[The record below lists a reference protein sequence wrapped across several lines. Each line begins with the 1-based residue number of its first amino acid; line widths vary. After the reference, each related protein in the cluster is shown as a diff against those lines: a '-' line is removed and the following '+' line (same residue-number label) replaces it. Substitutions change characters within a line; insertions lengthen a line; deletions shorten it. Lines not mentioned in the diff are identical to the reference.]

1 LASNSLSAPAEVCN
15 GGASRA
21 VLAELAAGPQQ
32 WRTDLRRHGP
42 HPRLGVAGRLG
53 VSIAGLA
60 RGGGE
65 EALTTEQIDQLRA
78 DPPQWLQEERKIHR
92 EVVAEDERVRRQG
105 QEERGDRRARGQSA
119 GGREWLGAC
128 GL

>member
-1 LASNSLSAPAEVCN
+1 NSRLTRAE
-15 GGASRA
+15 
-21 VLAELAAGPQQ
+21 LAELAAEPPQ
-32 WRTDLRRHGP
+32 WLTDLRRHGP
-42 HPRLGVAGRLG
+42 HPRPVVAGRLG

-78 DPPQWLQEERKIHR
+78 DPPQWLQEERRIHR
-92 EVVAEDERVRRQG
+92 EVVAEDERVRRQR
-105 QEERGDRRARGQSA
+105 QEKRGDRRARGQSA